1 MNKTAAAL
9 IIGNELLTGKTQES
23 NLLGLARTLR
33 SLGIVLSRTVLVL
46 DDKSTIA
53 KEVSELAS
61 SHDYLFTSGGVGP
74 THDDVTQDGIAA
86 AFGVPI
92 VIDPT
97 LEKMVRDYYKGDV
110 NEGKL
115 RLARVPEGARL
126 VYATSSPWPV
136 TVLNNV
142 WIIPGIPE
150 IFRMKLPIIQEHLG
164 TGTPFVSRSVFV
176 KMEEHDLKSILDDL
190 VQGHPAVEVGSYPA
204 WNNPNY
210 HTKVTFDGKEQEAI
224 DRAVQEFLGRLP
236 ENEPQ
241 WME

>member
-23 NLLGLARTLR
+23 NLIGLARLLR
-33 SLGIVLSRTVLVL
+33 SLGIVLSRVVLVL
-46 DDKSTIA
+46 DDKTTIA

-86 AFGVPI
+86 AFGIPI
-92 VIDPT
+92 VTEPT
-97 LEKMVRDYYKGDV
+97 LEKMVRNYYKGNV
-110 NEGKL
+110 NDGKL

-136 TVLNNV
+136 TVLKNV
-142 WIIPGIPE
+142 WILPGIPE

-164 TGTPFVSRSVFV
+164 TGTSFVTRSVFV
-176 KMEEHDLKSILDDL
+176 KMEEPDLKNILDGL
-190 VQGHPAVEVGSYPA
+190 VRGHPGVEIGSYPA
-204 WNNPNY
+204 WNNPKY
-210 HTKVTFDGKEQEAI
+210 HTKITFDGKEQEAI
-224 DRAVQEFLGRLP
+224 DRAVEELLGRLP
-236 ENEPQ
+236 KSEPQ